1 MREIRFRAWD
11 EGNKVMHHNFQFITS
26 GNEGDDWI
34 LFTSD
39 EAPYEKDRK
48 EGVVLNNPYFRQQ
61 LKIMQFTGLHDR
73 NGKEIWEGDIVI
85 IDGGLKWVCGW
96 SDNHA
101 RFYFDT
107 GLHKTDDFDSHEPY
121 NFEVIGNVY
130 ENPDLLK

>member
-1 MREIRFRAWD
+1 MREIKFRVWD
-11 EGNKVMHHNFQFITS
+11 KRLKKMWEGGSVWFGVGSCVDANS
-26 GNEGDDWI
+26 
-34 LFTSD
+34 TSD
-39 EAPYEKDRK
+39 DVE
-48 EGVVLNNPYFRQQ
+48 
-61 LKIMQFTGLHDR
+61 IMQFTGLYDR

-121 NFEVIGNVY
+121 NFEVIGNIY

>member
-1 MREIRFRAWD
+1 MREIRVRVWD
-11 EGNKVMHHNFQFITS
+11 EAHKRMISKFYVPIGRDKTIYILTQFKDGTI
-26 GNEGDDWI
+26 GAVREGEAEI
-34 LFTSD
+34 LS
-39 EAPYEKDRK
+39 PIQY
-48 EGVVLNNPYFRQQ
+48 
-61 LKIMQFTGLHDR
+61 TGLHDR

-121 NFEVIGNVY
+121 NFEVIGNIY